1 MPQMGQPSLIG
12 EVLDGRYKIIKL
24 LGEGGMGQVYA
35 AEHVHIE
42 KRYAIKLL
50 RPEIV
55 SNAEA
60 VSRFRQ
66 EARSS
71 SSIGHRNIIAIEDFG
86 ALPDGRIYM
95 CMELLNG
102 QALNDLITQP
112 LTVERLL
119 NILIQTGHGLAA
131 AHAKNIVHRDMKP
144 ENIFVTIG
152 PNGEDVPK
160 ILDFGIA
167 KVAGNEGGNHL
178 TRTGTIFGT
187 PFYMAPEQALG
198 NPVDQRTDIYAM
210 GVIAYE
216 VFAGSLPFQGESFM
230 GILTQHITT
239 DPEPVAQRAAKAGR
253 QLPLGLAE
261 LITRCMRKTPSERFG
276 TMDELVNAL
285 IQIYRSIAGAGM
297 SSYME
302 AFPVGQSAP
311 HNHLTPGGMQ
321 SPGYQGPGPGP
332 GAPLQT
338 ANTPGQGMYAP
349 QPGQGNL
356 APTPYPLQPGPPPMH
371 PGPSQPVPALSP
383 SQSGMYDPAASVV
396 APKKSKVG
404 LIIAILVVLA
414 LGGGAAAFVVINNR
428 DAGGGGT
435 GSGSA
440 LVAIA
445 SGAGP
450 ASGGI
455 APIGSNHE
463 GSAGSNAGTTSVGSA
478 GSAAGGSNGSAMVTT
493 SGSNGSAGNGA
504 PLITPG
510 SDVGPGSA
518 GSAAVGPGSAGS
530 AAVGPGSATTIP
542 PEATMMDV
550 FVETKPFVDKFE
562 LWENGKKIDAAD
574 TLSIVPKSKHT
585 YVLKAHNYKDKT
597 FTVDGTTKRVIVA
610 VSAVPSAHPIPPIGP
625 VGTPPPPKEDCSAK
639 LVAKTASCRK
649 QFCATHPD
657 FAACLTEP

>member
-1 MPQMGQPSLIG
+1 MSVDGTSASGSMPQMAQPSLIG

-102 QALNDLITQP
+102 AALNDLITQP
-112 LTVERLL
+112 LSVERLL

-152 PNGEDVPK
+152 PNGEDIPK

-216 VFAGSLPFQGESFM
+216 VFSGSLPFQGESFM

-239 DPEPVAQRAAKAGR
+239 EAEPVAQRAAKAGR
-253 QLPLGLAE
+253 QLPAGLAE
-261 LITRCMRKTPSERFG
+261 IVTRCMRKNPAERFA

-285 IQIYRSIAGAGM
+285 IQVYRTIAGAGM
-297 SSYME
+297 SSYLE

-311 HNHLTPGGMQ
+311 HNHLTPGALG
-321 SPGYQGPGPGP
+321 SSTG
-332 GAPLQT
+332 
-338 ANTPGQGMYAP
+338 TPSAATTPPSGMYNLP
-349 QPGQGNL
+349 QQGGGNF
-356 APTPYPLQPGPPPMH
+356 APTPMPMQPGPSRSV
-371 PGPSQPVPALSP
+371 GAVSASP
-383 SQSGMYDPAASVV
+383 SGTYDPAASVI
-396 APKKSKVG
+396 APKKGKGG
-404 LIIAILVVLA
+404 LIAAIVVVLA
-414 LGGGAAAFVVINNR
+414 LGGGAAAFVVWNNGR
-428 DAGGGGT
+428 GAATPPGSGSQVAIKGGLVGSNHVTTAPVANPPVTDPGPGPGST
-435 GSGSA
+435 HPQTVVTDGSGSA
-440 LVAIA
+440 VAV
-445 SGAGP
+445 
-450 ASGGI
+450 
-455 APIGSNHE
+455 AP
-463 GSAGSNAGTTSVGSA
+463 AGSGTATPPPAGSGTTVPA
-478 GSAAGGSNGSAMVTT
+478 GE
-493 SGSNGSAGNGA
+493 
-504 PLITPG
+504 PH
-510 SDVGPGSA
+510 
-518 GSAAVGPGSAGS
+518 
-530 AAVGPGSATTIP
+530 
-542 PEATMMDV
+542 MDV
-550 FVETKPFVDKFE
+550 FVETKPFVEKFE
-562 LWENGKKIDAAD
+562 IWENDKKVDDDD
-574 TLSIVPKSKHT
+574 TLTIAPKSRHD
-585 YVLKAHNYKDKT
+585 YVLKAKGFKDTK
-597 FTVDGTTKRVIVA
+597 FTVDGTAKKVVVA
-610 VSAVPSAHPIPPIGP
+610 VARLPGPKIVPIIPPGP
-625 VGTPPPPKEDCSAK
+625 GSGSPGHPGPGSAAVLPPPPPPPPPQHPDCSQRLKDHRDPA
-639 LVAKTASCRK
+639 CRK

-657 FAACLTEP
+657 FPACNLEP